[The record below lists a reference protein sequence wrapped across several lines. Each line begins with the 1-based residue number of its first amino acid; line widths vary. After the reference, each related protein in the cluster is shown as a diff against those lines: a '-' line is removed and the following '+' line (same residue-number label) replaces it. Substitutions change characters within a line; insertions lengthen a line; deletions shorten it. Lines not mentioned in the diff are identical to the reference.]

1 MHLRIGTRGS
11 KLALWQAD
19 FVAEKLL
26 EAKITSEIVIIE
38 TKGDVILDK
47 SLSKIGSKG
56 IFTEELEQQLR
67 TNDIDIA
74 VHSAKDLSS
83 EIVEDLAIIAFMER
97 EMANDVLISLNP
109 AIILDEN
116 SKITIGTSSTRRLAT
131 LRHFYPQ
138 IKTVEMRGNLQTRM
152 DKLKNNTGEDRCDAM
167 ILAYAG
173 VNRMNYN
180 DFIVQTLD
188 LEQFTPAVGQG
199 SVAIQVAKNLPKE
212 IQNMLIQTLN
222 HQPTS
227 VCIDAERAFLRT
239 LQGGC
244 SVPVFGYCKILDNKL
259 HFTGGIISLDGQKII
274 KKIQTNT
281 LNNAQKLGT
290 DVANALLAEG
300 AGEILSEIKSRP

>member
-26 EAKITSEIVIIE
+26 AAKVTSEIVIIE
-38 TKGDVILDK
+38 TKGDMILDK

-56 IFTEELEQQLR
+56 VFTEELEQQLR

-97 EMANDVLISLNP
+97 EMPNDVLISLNP
-109 AIILDEN
+109 SVFLDKN
-116 SKITIGTSSTRRLAT
+116 AKITIGTSSTRRLAT

-138 IKTVEMRGNLQTRM
+138 VKTVEMRGNLQTRM
-152 DKLKNNTGEDRCDAM
+152 DKLKNNVGEAKCDAM
-167 ILAYAG
+167 ILAFAG
-173 VNRMNYN
+173 VNRMKYN
-180 DFIVQTLD
+180 NFIVQTLD
-188 LEQFTPAVGQG
+188 LEEFTPAVGQG
-199 SVAIQVAKNLPKE
+199 SVAIQVAKNLPLRK
-212 IQNMLIQTLN
+212 QNLLTNTLN

-227 VCIDAERAFLRT
+227 ICIAAERAFLRT

-244 SVPVFGYCKILDNKL
+244 SVPVFGLCKILDNML
-259 HFTGGIISLDGQKII
+259 HFTGGIISLDGQTMI
-274 KKIQTNT
+274 KKIQTSP
-281 LNNAQKLGT
+281 LNEAQILGRK
-290 DVANALLAEG
+290 VAEVLLAEG
-300 AGEILSEIKSRP
+300 AGEILAEIKKGL

>member
-26 EAKITSEIVIIE
+26 KAKVTSEIVIIE
-38 TKGDVILDK
+38 TKGDIILDK

-109 AIILDEN
+109 TISLDKNPE
-116 SKITIGTSSTRRLAT
+116 ITVGTSSTRRLAT
-131 LRHFYPQ
+131 LRHFYPH

-152 DKLKNNTGEDRCDAM
+152 EKLKNNTGESRCDAI

-180 DFIVQTLD
+180 DFIVQMLD

-199 SVAIQVAKNLPKE
+199 SVAIQVAKNIPLRKR
-212 IQNMLIQTLN
+212 NLLANTLN
-222 HQPTS
+222 HQPTNI
-227 VCIDAERAFLRT
+227 CIAVERAFLRT

-244 SVPVFGYCKILDNKL
+244 SVPVFGYCEILDNQL

-274 KKIQTNT
+274 KKTQTNSF
-281 LNNAQKLGT
+281 NNAQKLGI
-290 DVANALLAEG
+290 DVANVLLAEG
-300 AGEILSEIKSRP
+300 AGEILREIKMGF

>member
-26 EAKITSEIVIIE
+26 KAKVTSEIVIIE

-56 IFTEELEQQLR
+56 VFTEELEQQLR

-109 AIILDEN
+109 AIILDKN

-138 IKTVEMRGNLQTRM
+138 VRTVEMRGNLQTRM
-152 DKLKNNTGEDRCDAM
+152 DKLKNNVGDAQCDAM
-167 ILAYAG
+167 ILAFAG
-173 VNRMNYN
+173 VNRMKYN
-180 DFIVQTLD
+180 DFIVQNLD

-212 IQNMLIQTLN
+212 TQNMLIQTLN
-222 HQPTS
+222 HTPTS
-227 VCIDAERAFLRT
+227 MCIGVERAFLRT

-244 SVPVFGYCKILDNKL
+244 SVPVFGYCKILDNQL

-274 KKIQTNT
+274 KKTQTNSF
-281 LNNAQKLGT
+281 NNAQKLGI
-290 DVANALLAEG
+290 DVANVLLAEG
-300 AGEILSEIKSRP
+300 AGEILKEIKMGF

>member
-19 FVAEKLL
+19 FVAQQLLKEKV
-26 EAKITSEIVIIE
+26 TSEIVIIE
-38 TKGDVILDK
+38 TKGDIILDK

-109 AIILDEN
+109 TISLDKN
-116 SKITIGTSSTRRLAT
+116 SEITVGTSSTRRLAT

-152 DKLKNNTGEDRCDAM
+152 DKLKNNMGESRCDAM

-180 DFIVQTLD
+180 DFIVQMLD

-199 SVAIQVAKNLPKE
+199 SVAIQVAKNIPLRKR
-212 IQNMLIQTLN
+212 NLLTQTLN

-227 VCIDAERAFLRT
+227 ICIAAERAFLRT

-244 SVPVFGYCKILDNKL
+244 SVPVFGYCKILDKKL

-274 KKIQTNT
+274 KKVQISM
-281 LNNAQKLGT
+281 LNNAQKLGI
-290 DVANALLAEG
+290 DVANLLLAEG
-300 AGEILSEIKSRP
+300 AGEILREIKMGF

>member
-26 EAKITSEIVIIE
+26 KAKVTSEIVIIE
-38 TKGDVILDK
+38 TKGDIILDR

-56 IFTEELEQQLR
+56 VFTEELESQLR

-74 VHSAKDLSS
+74 VHSAKDLAS

-97 EMANDVLISLNP
+97 EMANDVLISLDPTISLDKNA
-109 AIILDEN
+109 AI
-116 SKITIGTSSTRRLAT
+116 TVGTSSTRRLAT

-152 DKLKNNTGEDRCDAM
+152 DKLKNNTGESRCDAM

-180 DFIVQTLD
+180 DFIVQMLD
-188 LEQFTPAVGQG
+188 LEEFTPAVGQG
-199 SVAIQVAKNLPKE
+199 SVAIQVARNIPLRKRNLLA
-212 IQNMLIQTLN
+212 NTLN
-222 HQPTS
+222 HQPTNI
-227 VCIDAERAFLRT
+227 CIAVERAFLRT

-244 SVPVFGYCKILDNKL
+244 SVPVFGYCEILDNQL

-274 KKIQTNT
+274 KKTQTNSF
-281 LNNAQKLGT
+281 NNAQKLGI
-290 DVANALLAEG
+290 DVANLLLAEG
-300 AGEILSEIKSRP
+300 AGEILREIKMNF